1 MNLQQYFGTLNSF
14 NLKTFQLQVVDPI
27 EGYNYD
33 IKFVFIQ
40 ARMKILWIIFKK
52 KVSVSRQQKN
62 KNK

>member
-40 ARMKILWIIFKK
+40 ARMKIL
-52 KVSVSRQQKN
+52 
-62 KNK
+62 